1 MVTVIV
7 RKAVVFEG
15 DAFAGLLAHHAD
27 PLVQDAPSGF
37 DRTVANIGDNIR
49 VDFERIALAG
59 KWPKAEHAVENS
71 AGSLRA
77 A

>member
-7 RKAVVFEG
+7 RKAVVLEG
-15 DAFAGLLAHHAD
+15 DAVAGLLAHPGD
-27 PLVQDAPSGF
+27 TLVQHAPSGR
-37 DRTVANIGDNIR
+37 DRTVAYIGDDIR
-49 VDFERIALAG
+49 VDFEGIALAG